1 MSNISFQDGV
11 VFYECSANELIDVE
25 IEDYVDELVFG
36 EKMHD
41 TVYNLL
47 NVNKSF
53 PQIRTIVIEEGVN
66 KIQIWNRIFPNVKKV
81 ISYNKKFLSG
91 NVLKGLGNSTENEI
105 ILFNSFVKEEWE
117 TIDLSEV
124 SCIESHAFEDC
135 QSGNIINDDDVV
147 NFCYD
152 AFKDFHGIA
161 NLPRLEGGG
170 HILGHILMDYQYDIP
185 DYIKTINNTADFSG
199 KAIRISDASLLYN
212 IKTACAPSR
221 IELRGDKFNI
231 IEVINVMRNFRLE
244 TLEILDDNPY
254 LKTIDG
260 ILYTK
265 DMRMLIKCSKNKSG
279 RVEIPDG
286 VEEIREDAF
295 AYSNISE
302 VIMPDSVKYI
312 GERVFYGCC
321 KLAHIRYSKN
331 LTYIPKEAF
340 SGCNALDLS
349 HLFDNVKNI
358 GSRVA
363 MISGLINIPDGVE
376 NIAEEA
382 FCFNNKDEDSK
393 IIIPPSVKTVGLRS
407 FYGAKNITVA
417 TKNGILPKG
426 FFKAIGYQVYS
437 NNSYSAISVTV
448 DGKTCM
454 VSPDGENAKTFDMYF
469 EFYPFDPEIIYRH
482 YADLEPEDRD
492 NFMAFVDFMAFV
504 YFNTKSIRER
514 EAAKKGLRKNS
525 KEYIDILYFRS
536 KYHPED
542 VENKEKLIKFLSYGF
557 ASEEAVKN
565 LICMMEE
572 DKDTTLM
579 AYAMDALKYYDVNNE
594 FDI

>member
-53 PQIRTIVIEEGVN
+53 PQIRTIVIEEGVD
-66 KIQIWNRIFPNVKKV
+66 KIQIWNRTFPNVKKV

-91 NVLKGLGNSTENEI
+91 NVLKGLGNSTGNEI
-105 ILFNSFVKEEWE
+105 ILFNSFVKNECEA
-117 TIDLSEV
+117 IDLSEV
-124 SCIESHAFEDC
+124 SCIKSHAFEDC
-135 QSGNIINDDDVV
+135 KSGNIINDDDVV

-170 HILGHILMDYQYDIP
+170 HVLGHILMDYQYDIP

-244 TLEILDDNPY
+244 ALEILDDNPY

-265 DMRMLIKCSKNKSG
+265 DMRMLIKCSKNKIG

-312 GERVFYGCC
+312 GERVFYGCR
-321 KLAHIRYSKN
+321 KLTHIRYSKN

-363 MISGLINIPDGVE
+363 MISGLISIPDGVE

-393 IIIPPSVKTVGLRS
+393 VIIPPSVKTVGPRS
-407 FYGAKNITVA
+407 FYGAKNITVT

-454 VSPDGENAKTFDMYF
+454 VPPDEENAKTLDVYF
-469 EFYPFDPEIIYRH
+469 EFYPFDPEIIYQH
-482 YADLEPEDRD
+482 YADLETETRG
-492 NFMAFVDFMAFV
+492 DFMAFV
-504 YFNTKSIRER
+504 YFNSKNIREK
-514 EAAKKGLRKNS
+514 EAAKKRFKT
-525 KEYIDILYFRS
+525 
-536 KYHPED
+536 
-542 VENKEKLIKFLSYGF
+542 KFERIY
-557 ASEEAVKN
+557 
-565 LICMMEE
+565 
-572 DKDTTLM
+572 
-579 AYAMDALKYYDVNNE
+579 
-594 FDI
+594 

>member
-36 EKMHD
+36 EKIPC

-47 NVNKSF
+47 NVSKSF
-53 PQIRTIVIEEGVN
+53 PQIRTIVIEEGVD
-66 KIQIWNRIFPNVKKV
+66 KIQIWNRTFPNVKKV

-91 NVLKGLGNSTENEI
+91 NVLKGLGNSTGNEI
-105 ILFNSFVKEEWE
+105 ILFN
-117 TIDLSEV
+117 
-124 SCIESHAFEDC
+124 
-135 QSGNIINDDDVV
+135 
-147 NFCYD
+147 
-152 AFKDFHGIA
+152 
-161 NLPRLEGGG
+161 
-170 HILGHILMDYQYDIP
+170 
-185 DYIKTINNTADFSG
+185 
-199 KAIRISDASLLYN
+199 SLLYN

-244 TLEILDDNPY
+244 ALEILDDNPY

-312 GERVFYGCC
+312 GERVFYGCR
-321 KLAHIRYSKN
+321 KLTHIRYSKN

-340 SGCNALDLS
+340 SGCNTLDLS

-393 IIIPPSVKTVGLRS
+393 VIIPSSVKTVGLRS
-407 FYGAKNITVA
+407 FYGAKNITIT

-454 VSPDGENAKTFDMYF
+454 IPPDGENAKTLDMYF
-469 EFYPFDPEIIYRH
+469 EFYPFDPEIIYQH
-482 YADLEPEDRD
+482 YADLETETRG
-492 NFMAFVDFMAFV
+492 DFLAFV

-525 KEYIDILYFRS
+525 KEYINILYFRS
-536 KYHPED
+536 KHHPED

-565 LICMMEE
+565 LICMIEE

-579 AYAMDALKYYDVNNE
+579 AYAIDALKYYDLNNG

>member
-1 MSNISFQDGV
+1 
-11 VFYECSANELIDVE
+11 
-25 IEDYVDELVFG
+25 
-36 EKMHD
+36 
-41 TVYNLL
+41 
-47 NVNKSF
+47 
-53 PQIRTIVIEEGVN
+53 
-66 KIQIWNRIFPNVKKV
+66 
-81 ISYNKKFLSG
+81 
-91 NVLKGLGNSTENEI
+91 
-105 ILFNSFVKEEWE
+105 
-117 TIDLSEV
+117 
-124 SCIESHAFEDC
+124 
-135 QSGNIINDDDVV
+135 
-147 NFCYD
+147 
-152 AFKDFHGIA
+152 
-161 NLPRLEGGG
+161 
-170 HILGHILMDYQYDIP
+170 MDYQYDIP

-244 TLEILDDNPY
+244 ALEILDDNPY

-312 GERVFYGCC
+312 GERVFYGCR
-321 KLAHIRYSKN
+321 KLTHIRYSKN

-363 MISGLINIPDGVE
+363 MISGLISIPDGVE

-393 IIIPPSVKTVGLRS
+393 VIIPPSVKTVGPRS
-407 FYGAKNITVA
+407 FYGAKNITVT

-426 FFKAIGYQVYS
+426 FFKAIGYQTYS

-454 VSPDGENAKTFDMYF
+454 VSPDGENAMFDVYF
-469 EFYPFDPEIIYRH
+469 EFYPFDPEIIYQH
-482 YADLEPEDRD
+482 YADLETETRG
-492 NFMAFVDFMAFV
+492 DFLAFV

-525 KEYIDILYFRS
+525 KEYINILYFRN
-536 KYHPED
+536 KHHPED
-542 VENKEKLIKFLSYGF
+542 RENKEKLIKFLSYGF

-565 LICMMEE
+565 LICMIEE

-579 AYAMDALKYYDVNNE
+579 AYAIDALKYYDLNDG
-594 FDI
+594 FDLN

>member
-1 MSNISFQDGV
+1 MNNVSFQDGV

-36 EKMHD
+36 EKIPC

-47 NVNKSF
+47 NVSKSF
-53 PQIRTIVIEEGVN
+53 PQIRTIVIEEGVD
-66 KIQIWNRIFPNVKKV
+66 KIQIWNRTFPNVKKV

-91 NVLKGLGNSTENEI
+91 NVLKGLGNSTGNEI
-105 ILFNSFVKEEWE
+105 ILFNSFVKNECEA
-117 TIDLSEV
+117 IDLSEV

-135 QSGNIINDDDVV
+135 KSGNIINDDDVV

-170 HILGHILMDYQYDIP
+170 HVLGHILMDYQYDIP

-231 IEVINVMRNFRLE
+231 IEIINVMRNFRLE
-244 TLEILDDNPY
+244 SLEILDDNPY
-254 LKTIDG
+254 LKTIDD

-279 RVEIPDG
+279 RVKIPDG

-312 GERVFYGCC
+312 GERVFYGCR
-321 KLAHIRYSKN
+321 KLTHIRYSKN

-340 SGCNALDLS
+340 SGCNTLDLS

-393 IIIPPSVKTVGLRS
+393 VIIPPSVKTVGLRS
-407 FYGAKNITVA
+407 FYGAKNITIT

-454 VSPDGENAKTFDMYF
+454 VPPDEENAMFDVYF
-469 EFYPFDPEIIYRH
+469 EFYPFDPEIIYQH
-482 YADLEPEDRD
+482 YADLETETRG
-492 NFMAFVDFMAFV
+492 DFLAFV

-525 KEYIDILYFRS
+525 KEYINILYFRN
-536 KYHPED
+536 KHHPED
-542 VENKEKLIKFLSYGF
+542 RENKEKLIKFLSYGF

-565 LICMMEE
+565 LICMIEE

-579 AYAMDALKYYDVNNE
+579 AYAIDALKYYDLNDG

>member
-11 VFYECSANELIDVE
+11 VFYEGSVNELIDVE
-25 IEDYVDELVFG
+25 IEDYVNELVLG
-36 EKMHD
+36 NKMYG

-47 NVNKSF
+47 NVTESF
-53 PQIRTIVIEEGVN
+53 PQIRTIAIEEGVD
-66 KIQIWNRIFPNVKKV
+66 KIQIWNRTFPNVKKV

-91 NVLKGLGNSTENEI
+91 NVLKGLGNSTENKI
-105 ILFNSFVKEEWE
+105 ILFNSFIKEECE

-124 SCIESHAFEDC
+124 SYIESHAFEDC
-135 QSGNIINDDDVV
+135 KSGNIINDDDVV

-161 NLPRLEGGG
+161 YLPRLEGGG
-170 HILGHILMDYQYDIP
+170 HVLGHILMDYQYDIP

-221 IELRGDKFNI
+221 IELKGDKFNI

-244 TLEILDDNPY
+244 SLEILDDNPY

-265 DMRMLIKCSKNKSG
+265 DMRLLIKCSKNKSG
-279 RVEIPDG
+279 RVKIPDG

-312 GERVFYGCC
+312 GEKVFYRCR
-321 KLAHIRYSKN
+321 KLTHVRYSKN

-340 SGCNALDLS
+340 SRCNVLGLS
-349 HLFDNVKNI
+349 RLFDNVKNI

-363 MISGLINIPDGVE
+363 MISDLINIPDGVE

-382 FCFNNKDEDSK
+382 FYFSNNNEDSK
-393 IIIPPSVKTVGLRS
+393 VIIPPSVKTVGLRS
-407 FYGAKNITVA
+407 FYGAKDVTVT

-426 FFKAIGYQVYS
+426 FFKAIGYQVSS
-437 NNSYSAISVTV
+437 NNSYTAISVTV
-448 DGKTCM
+448 DGRTCM
-454 VSPDGENAKTFDMYF
+454 IPPDGENAETFDMYF
-469 EFYPFDPEIIYRH
+469 EFYPFDPEIIYQH
-482 YADLEPEDRD
+482 YADLETEARG
-492 NFMAFVDFMAFV
+492 DFMAFV

-525 KEYIDILYFRS
+525 KKYINILYFRS
-536 KYHPED
+536 KHHPED
-542 VENKEKLIKFLSYGF
+542 GENKEKLIKFLSYGF
-557 ASEEAVKN
+557 ASEEAIKN

-579 AYAMDALKYYDVNNE
+579 AYAIDALKYYDLNNE

>member
-1 MSNISFQDGV
+1 MNNVSFQDGV

-36 EKMHD
+36 EKIPC

-47 NVNKSF
+47 NVSKSF
-53 PQIRTIVIEEGVN
+53 PQIRTIVIEEGVD
-66 KIQIWNRIFPNVKKV
+66 KIQIWNRTFPNVKKV

-91 NVLKGLGNSTENEI
+91 NVLKGLGNSTGNEI
-105 ILFNSFVKEEWE
+105 ILFNSFVKNECEA
-117 TIDLSEV
+117 IDLSEV

-135 QSGNIINDDDVV
+135 KSGNIINDDDVV

-170 HILGHILMDYQYDIP
+170 HVLGHILMDYQYDIP
-185 DYIKTINNTADFSG
+185 DYIKAINDTADFSG

-212 IKTACAPSR
+212 IKTAYAPSK
-221 IELRGDKFNI
+221 IEFKGDKFSI
-231 IEVINVMRNFRLE
+231 IEIINVMRNFRLE
-244 TLEILDDNPY
+244 ALEILDDNPY

-265 DMRMLIKCSKNKSG
+265 DMRMLIKCSKNKIG

-312 GERVFYGCC
+312 GERVFYGCR
-321 KLAHIRYSKN
+321 KLAYIRYSKN

-393 IIIPPSVKTVGLRS
+393 VIIPSSVKTVGLRS
-407 FYGAKNITVA
+407 FYGAKNITVT

-454 VSPDGENAKTFDMYF
+454 IPPDGENAKTLDVYF
-469 EFYPFDPEIIYRH
+469 EFYPFNPEIIYQH
-482 YADLEPEDRD
+482 YADLETSTRG
-492 NFMAFVDFMAFV
+492 NFLAFV
-504 YFNTKSIRER
+504 YFNSKSIRER

-525 KEYIDILYFRS
+525 KEYINRLYFYS
-536 KYHPED
+536 KHHPED
-542 VENKEKLIKFLSYGF
+542 GENKEKLIKFLSYGF
-557 ASEEAVKN
+557 ASEEAIKN

-579 AYAMDALKYYDVNNE
+579 AYAMDALKYYDLNNG